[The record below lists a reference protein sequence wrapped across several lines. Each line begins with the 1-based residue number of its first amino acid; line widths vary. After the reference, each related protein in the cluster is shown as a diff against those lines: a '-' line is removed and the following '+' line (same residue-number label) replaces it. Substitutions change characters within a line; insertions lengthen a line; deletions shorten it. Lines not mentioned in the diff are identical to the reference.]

1 MVTHPCSTP
10 ALLSASHHPGEG
22 AFSPGGLSS
31 WISLW
36 TCVLTHQTKPATTAM
51 HKTRKQAVGKH
62 TTQAW
67 CQGRLR
73 SSKVQTTHFK
83 LKFFITAWRQGENM
97 HQTEAF
103 YYSIQHGVRRKTHII
118 LKPFI
123 TAYSMV
129 LGQNTHPAEAFYYSM
144 AWGLGLG
151 GGVCAEES

>member
-129 LGQNTHPAEAFYYSM
+129 LGAEHTS
-144 AWGLGLG
+144 
-151 GGVCAEES
+151 S